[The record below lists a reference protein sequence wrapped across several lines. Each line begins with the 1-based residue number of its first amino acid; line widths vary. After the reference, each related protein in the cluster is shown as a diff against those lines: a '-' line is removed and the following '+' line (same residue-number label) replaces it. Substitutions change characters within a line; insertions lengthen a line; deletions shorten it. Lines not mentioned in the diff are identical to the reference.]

1 MTTAEV
7 QRGTSPIAAP
17 RRARIPGA
25 RVRPDGPSPPHQP
38 AAGHYLIAGIDAV
51 LAGLAGSS
59 AVVLADELRGA
70 LARTAACG
78 DTCRVRQA
86 ADSVRQAAELLRA
99 GSAEDAE
106 LLLRGARA
114 SLMDRPMFASPR

>member
-7 QRGTSPIAAP
+7 RGGTSPATVT
-17 RRARIPGA
+17 RRARIPMA
-25 RVRPDGPSPPHQP
+25 RVRPDGRLPDLQP

-51 LAGLAGSS
+51 LLALPASP
-59 AVVLADELRGA
+59 ALALAEELRGA

-86 ADSVRQAAELLRA
+86 ADSVRLAAGLLRIGSVEEAELMLQ
-99 GSAEDAE
+99 
-106 LLLRGARA
+106 GARA
-114 SLMDRPMFASPR
+114 ALIDRPRHP